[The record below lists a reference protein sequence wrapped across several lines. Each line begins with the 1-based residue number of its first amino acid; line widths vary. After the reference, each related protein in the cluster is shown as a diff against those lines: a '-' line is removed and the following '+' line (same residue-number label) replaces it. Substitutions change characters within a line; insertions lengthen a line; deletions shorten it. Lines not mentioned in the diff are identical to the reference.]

1 MAEKQSPASIGKPPN
16 PPGAKSQN
24 PLGTKHPKPPGT
36 NQLSSEVDTENIVPV
51 TIEKI
56 SPEQKKEFELMIKS
70 AQEQFMNSI
79 GETRQGKVIQK
90 YKVKVVAAD
99 EPGTSSS
106 QGGKAKGV
114 ADGSG
119 DKG

>member
-1 MAEKQSPASIGKPPN
+1 
-16 PPGAKSQN
+16 
-24 PLGTKHPKPPGT
+24 
-36 NQLSSEVDTENIVPV
+36 
-51 TIEKI
+51 
-56 SPEQKKEFELMIKS
+56 
-70 AQEQFMNSI
+70 MNSF

-106 QGGKAKGV
+106 KGGKAKGTKGA

-119 DKG
+119 EKVRNLEMVRLRMWMKMVMRSKSP